1 MTVLIHIPAAA
12 KERDP
17 QLRVAV
23 NPNGSVTVSVG
34 ADDFHFTS
42 YDSVRIYKAGEWIT
56 PGSAKNPPPLVW
68 WFARPGRTITYPG
81 ERDVPVMS
89 SRTSE
94 LSAGEGSALAPG
106 KYYAVILG
114 RQDIF
119 LSEAIDFEITE
130 ITDAS
135 PSFPPTPPADTEPVF
150 LPATP
155 SLSPDLPSASFPAFH
170 RPPVKTPGE
179 FYYGSDEAELG
190 NGIAALAVII
200 LSIITFFLILHKRK

>member
-1 MTVLIHIPAAA
+1 MYFTHDCSDPYSRSG
-12 KERDP
+12 EGTDP

-81 ERDVPVMS
+81 ERDVPVHEFPDF
-89 SRTSE
+89 RIIRRRGFG
-94 LSAGEGSALAPG
+94 AGAG

-119 LSEAIDFEITE
+119 LSEAIDF
-130 ITDAS
+130 
-135 PSFPPTPPADTEPVF
+135 
-150 LPATP
+150 
-155 SLSPDLPSASFPAFH
+155 
-170 RPPVKTPGE
+170 
-179 FYYGSDEAELG
+179 
-190 NGIAALAVII
+190 
-200 LSIITFFLILHKRK
+200 